1 LRLISLESGRVVTA
15 KPFLGCIENMAKKDE
30 LNMQTIGSYAFLVG
44 VLLAIVVGFFGG
56 FGIGAEVILLT
67 LGVLGLIVGLVNITE
82 KEIVPFLVAT
92 IAINVSLGSL
102 STVIKNVLGI
112 IPAFAGLATG
122 LTTALGY
129 LMVFVS
135 PAAAIVALVAVWN
148 MAKDQ

>member
-1 LRLISLESGRVVTA
+1 
-15 KPFLGCIENMAKKDE
+15 MAKKDE

>member
-1 LRLISLESGRVVTA
+1 MGKVCFPL
-15 KPFLGCIENMAKKDE
+15 KPFLGCFVNMAKKDE
-30 LNMQTIGSYAFLVG
+30 MNMQTIGSYAFLIG
-44 VLLAIVVGFFGG
+44 VLLALVLGFFGG
-56 FGIGAEVILLT
+56 FGIGQEVILLT
-67 LGVLGLIVGLVNITE
+67 LGVLGLVVGLVNITE
-82 KEIVPFLVAT
+82 KEIVPFLVAA

-122 LTTALGY
+122 IVTTLGY

-135 PAAAIVALVAVWN
+135 PAAAVVALIAIWN